1 MNGYIPAKNK
11 NVVKDHKLDHIKLYL
26 VFEQES
32 KREPA
37 SQTKCFLFFF
47 YE

>member
-11 NVVKDHKLDHIKLYL
+11 HVVKDHKLDHIKLYL
-26 VFEQES
+26 LFEQES

-37 SQTKCFLFFF
+37 SQTKCLF